1 MSSKKIKYKY
11 GSDCR
16 NLSPWRMKGTL
27 SMKWETWEV
36 TTKKWNFNFV
46 FVLCYDSIEVHM
58 NKEKI
63 LKTIV
68 IGFTL
73 ALVFEILGLI
83 FDIQSLTFIYFHYG
97 SPSNST
103 SILPIVFCL
112 LLSAIITSNSEVIKK
127 AIYIVILIA
136 IFFLIDHG
144 IF

>member
-1 MSSKKIKYKY
+1 
-11 GSDCR
+11 
-16 NLSPWRMKGTL
+16 
-27 SMKWETWEV
+27 
-36 TTKKWNFNFV
+36 
-46 FVLCYDSIEVHM
+46 M
-58 NKEKI
+58 NKEKT

-68 IGFTL
+68 IGLTL

-97 SPSNST
+97 NLSNSI

-112 LLSAIITSNSEVIKK
+112 LLSTIITSNSEVIKK
-127 AIYIVILIA
+127 VIYIVIMIA

>member
-1 MSSKKIKYKY
+1 M
-11 GSDCR
+11 
-16 NLSPWRMKGTL
+16 
-27 SMKWETWEV
+27 
-36 TTKKWNFNFV
+36 
-46 FVLCYDSIEVHM
+46 CYDSIEVHM

-68 IGFTL
+68 IGLTL

-97 SPSNST
+97 NPSNST

-112 LLSAIITSNSEVIKK
+112 LLSAIIISNSEAIKK
-127 AIYIVILIA
+127 VIYIIILIA

>member
-1 MSSKKIKYKY
+1 M
-11 GSDCR
+11 
-16 NLSPWRMKGTL
+16 L
-27 SMKWETWEV
+27 E
-36 TTKKWNFNFV
+36 
-46 FVLCYDSIEVHM
+46 
-58 NKEKI
+58 EKI

-68 IGFTL
+68 IGLTL

-97 SPSNST
+97 NLSNSI

-112 LLSAIITSNSEVIKK
+112 LLSTIITSNSEVIKK
-127 AIYIVILIA
+127 VIYIVIMIA

>member
-1 MSSKKIKYKY
+1 M
-11 GSDCR
+11 
-16 NLSPWRMKGTL
+16 
-27 SMKWETWEV
+27 
-36 TTKKWNFNFV
+36 
-46 FVLCYDSIEVHM
+46 CYDSIEVHM

-68 IGFTL
+68 IGLTL

-83 FDIQSLTFIYFHYG
+83 FDIQNLTFIYFHYG
-97 SPSNST
+97 NLSNSI

-112 LLSAIITSNSEVIKK
+112 LLSTIITSNSEVIKK
-127 AIYIVILIA
+127 VIYIIILIA

>member
-1 MSSKKIKYKY
+1 
-11 GSDCR
+11 
-16 NLSPWRMKGTL
+16 
-27 SMKWETWEV
+27 
-36 TTKKWNFNFV
+36 
-46 FVLCYDSIEVHM
+46 M

-68 IGFTL
+68 IGLTL

-97 SPSNST
+97 NLSNST

-112 LLSAIITSNSEVIKK
+112 LLSTIITSNSEVIKK
-127 AIYIVILIA
+127 VIYIIILIA

>member
-1 MSSKKIKYKY
+1 
-11 GSDCR
+11 
-16 NLSPWRMKGTL
+16 
-27 SMKWETWEV
+27 
-36 TTKKWNFNFV
+36 
-46 FVLCYDSIEVHM
+46 M

-68 IGFTL
+68 IGLTL

-97 SPSNST
+97 NLSNSI

-112 LLSAIITSNSEVIKK
+112 LLSTIITSNSEVIKK
-127 AIYIVILIA
+127 VIYIVIMIA

>member
-1 MSSKKIKYKY
+1 
-11 GSDCR
+11 
-16 NLSPWRMKGTL
+16 
-27 SMKWETWEV
+27 
-36 TTKKWNFNFV
+36 
-46 FVLCYDSIEVHM
+46 M
-58 NKEKI
+58 NKEKT

-68 IGFTL
+68 IGLTL

-97 SPSNST
+97 NLSNSI

-112 LLSAIITSNSEVIKK
+112 LLSTIITSNSEVIKK
-127 AIYIVILIA
+127 VIYIVILIV

>member
-1 MSSKKIKYKY
+1 MIP
-11 GSDCR
+11 
-16 NLSPWRMKGTL
+16 L
-27 SMKWETWEV
+27 
-36 TTKKWNFNFV
+36 
-46 FVLCYDSIEVHM
+46 EVHM

-68 IGFTL
+68 IGLTL

-97 SPSNST
+97 NLSNSI

-112 LLSAIITSNSEVIKK
+112 LLSTIITSNSEVIKK
-127 AIYIVILIA
+127 VIYIVIMIA

>member
-1 MSSKKIKYKY
+1 MIP
-11 GSDCR
+11 
-16 NLSPWRMKGTL
+16 L
-27 SMKWETWEV
+27 
-36 TTKKWNFNFV
+36 
-46 FVLCYDSIEVHM
+46 EVHM

-68 IGFTL
+68 IGLTL

-97 SPSNST
+97 NLSNSI

-112 LLSAIITSNSEVIKK
+112 LLSTIITSNSEVIKK
-127 AIYIVILIA
+127 VIYIIILIA

>member
-1 MSSKKIKYKY
+1 
-11 GSDCR
+11 
-16 NLSPWRMKGTL
+16 
-27 SMKWETWEV
+27 
-36 TTKKWNFNFV
+36 
-46 FVLCYDSIEVHM
+46 M

-68 IGFTL
+68 IGLTL

-97 SPSNST
+97 NLSNSI

-112 LLSAIITSNSEVIKK
+112 LLSTIITSNSEVIKK
-127 AIYIVILIA
+127 VIYIIILIA

>member
-1 MSSKKIKYKY
+1 MIP
-11 GSDCR
+11 
-16 NLSPWRMKGTL
+16 L
-27 SMKWETWEV
+27 
-36 TTKKWNFNFV
+36 
-46 FVLCYDSIEVHM
+46 EVHM

-68 IGFTL
+68 IGLTL

-127 AIYIVILIA
+127 AIYIIILIA

>member
-1 MSSKKIKYKY
+1 
-11 GSDCR
+11 
-16 NLSPWRMKGTL
+16 
-27 SMKWETWEV
+27 
-36 TTKKWNFNFV
+36 
-46 FVLCYDSIEVHM
+46 M

-68 IGFTL
+68 IGLTL
-73 ALVFEILGLI
+73 ALILEILGLI

-112 LLSAIITSNSEVIKK
+112 LLSAVITSNSEIIKK
-127 AIYIVILIA
+127 VIYIIILFV

>member
-1 MSSKKIKYKY
+1 
-11 GSDCR
+11 
-16 NLSPWRMKGTL
+16 
-27 SMKWETWEV
+27 
-36 TTKKWNFNFV
+36 
-46 FVLCYDSIEVHM
+46 M
-58 NKEKI
+58 NKEKT

-68 IGFTL
+68 IGLTL

-97 SPSNST
+97 NLSNSI

-112 LLSAIITSNSEVIKK
+112 LLSTIITSNSEVIKK
-127 AIYIVILIA
+127 VIYIIILIA

>member
-1 MSSKKIKYKY
+1 
-11 GSDCR
+11 
-16 NLSPWRMKGTL
+16 
-27 SMKWETWEV
+27 
-36 TTKKWNFNFV
+36 
-46 FVLCYDSIEVHM
+46 M

-68 IGFTL
+68 IGLTL

-97 SPSNST
+97 NLSNSI

-112 LLSAIITSNSEVIKK
+112 LLSIIITSNSEVIKK
-127 AIYIVILIA
+127 VIYIIILIA